1 MKTFFKAFV
10 FIMLLAS
17 LVLFLTTL
25 TQETALAF
33 FSLTTFGAVYLQMS
47 RIDKEETL

>member
-10 FIMLLAS
+10 FTMLLAS
-17 LVLFLTTL
+17 SILFLSTL

-33 FSLTTFGAVYLQMS
+33 FSLVAFGAVYVQMS
-47 RIDKEETL
+47 RIDKDE